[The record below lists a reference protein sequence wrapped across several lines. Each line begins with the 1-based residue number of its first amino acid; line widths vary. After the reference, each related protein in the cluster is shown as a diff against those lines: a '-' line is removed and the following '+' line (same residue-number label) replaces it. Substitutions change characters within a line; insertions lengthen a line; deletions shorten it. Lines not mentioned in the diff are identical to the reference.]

1 MDDYLTKHVYTYRGE
16 TFPHRIK
23 VETREGINFHE
34 LNEWIEK
41 IIKGKWADI
50 NTNRGYFIEFELE
63 EDAVAFKLRW
73 T

>member
-23 VETREGINFHE
+23 VKTHNFHE

-41 IIKGKWADI
+41 NTKGAWSDK
-50 NTNRGYFIEFELE
+50 NTNKGYFIEFELE